1 MCVVDER
8 DRSEKRRGEKTG
20 NLKFVLGI
28 ELFDLFKNLSTLA
41 TATQRHWW
49 SGRSIEYGIRLL
61 LTQTSEKPK
70 IKQKSLLKQGELES
84 ARKSTPNRVKHDPRL
99 HVQLIILSRIGYLSS
114 CAIQDIIS
122 LPRVCVAIAR
132 RIYSTLISL
141 LCLLSFLGVKKFV
154 RSFFFHRLGW
164 LSFTATHNFINT
176 VKVRLNREI
185 GFLSLNLVI

>member
-1 MCVVDER
+1 ML
-8 DRSEKRRGEKTG
+8 SKRETEAKRKEENKTG
-20 NLKFVLGI
+20 NSKFVLGI

-61 LTQTSEKPK
+61 LTQTSEKNKTKKPL
-70 IKQKSLLKQGELES
+70 QQGELES
-84 ARKSTPNRVKHDPRL
+84 ARESTPNRVKHDPRL

-122 LPRVCVAIAR
+122 PACVCR
-132 RIYSTLISL
+132 HRSLYIYFTLISL
-141 LCLLSFLGVKKFV
+141 FYLLLFLGVKKFV